1 MRKVIKA
8 STRTG
13 RAKIAQL
20 VGELSTKYGAAEIVN
35 LLAVVIPE
43 ETIIDRLQFL
53 LDQQFGPEMMSQVS
67 FDFIYP
73 RDYSYGRVTR
83 IAMDALNQ
91 SGGVTAVA
99 ADIDSVDYSGYP
111 EYEDENVAQ
120 CTVDFVWN
128 GTYDAEIIQSCLEQA
143 FEEMD
148 YQIIGIDFRSL
159 TN

>member
-8 STRTG
+8 SKTG
-13 RAKIAQL
+13 RSRIAQL
-20 VGELSTKYGAAEIVN
+20 VGQLSNMYGVADIVSF
-35 LLAVVIPE
+35 LADVVPE
-43 ETIIDRLQFL
+43 ETIIDRLQSV
-53 LDQQFGPEMMSQVS
+53 LDQQAGPEMTSQVS

-83 IAMDALNQ
+83 IAMDALDQ
-91 SGGVTAVA
+91 SGVTAIA

-120 CTVDFVWN
+120 CTVDFVWT
-128 GTYDAEIIQSCLEQA
+128 GTYDSEIIQSSLEEA

-148 YQIIGIDFRSL
+148 YQIIGFDFRAL
-159 TN
+159 EK